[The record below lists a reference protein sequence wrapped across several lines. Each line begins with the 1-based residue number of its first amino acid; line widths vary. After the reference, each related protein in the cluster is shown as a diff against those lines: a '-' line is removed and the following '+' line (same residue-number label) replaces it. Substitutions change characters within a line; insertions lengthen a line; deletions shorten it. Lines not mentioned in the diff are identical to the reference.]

1 MIDFDAQIQK
11 YLGVWNEAD
20 DERRA
25 VLAGQL
31 FTEEAT
37 YVDPLVAAA
46 EPQMI
51 AATIAAV
58 RGQFPGWTFRQV
70 GGADAHN
77 TFARFR
83 WALSPDSSG
92 APEDA
97 PVIGFDVATFAEDG
111 RIERVVGFL
120 DRVPAA

>member
-1 MIDFDAQIQK
+1 MTNFDIQIQK
-11 YLGVWNEAD
+11 YLEVWNEAD
-20 DERRA
+20 DEKRA
-25 VLAGQL
+25 LRARQL

-37 YVDPLVAAA
+37 YIDPLVAAA
-46 EPQMI
+46 GPETI

-70 GGADAHN
+70 GETDAHN

-83 WALSPDSSG
+83 WALSPDGSS

-97 PVIGFDVATFAEDG
+97 PVIGFDVASFTEDG
-111 RIERVVGFL
+111 RIERVTGFL
-120 DRVPAA
+120 DRVPTV